1 MKSKIALALAAL
13 ALITLAACGGGGS
26 TPPTTPPTTTPPV
39 VITPGTT
46 TVIYTATTLCASGP
60 ALTSTVSQLA
70 ADALVPDACPA
81 LPATAYA
88 NTQVVASV
96 NNGTLTLT
104 VTNLPAGFVSGV
116 LTASSGSTGGV
127 ADVNASGSVV
137 TRPGSSI
144 NWATNYTGTLVM
156 NFANAPAI
164 TIAGSFVTPV
174 IAVVPV
180 VCTAPAMRN
189 NIINQCIT
197 APAATG
203 YTWNNI
209 VGGGIWVADIGV
221 LVTGANLL
229 PATSFVI
236 GDAAWLTA
244 AANGTIKYVKTSSTK
259 ADGRPLVYAF
269 YKTTNAPGGNGTTEY
284 YGVIPMYADTIA
296 TGGGANQNIGNGTAG
311 GVIQLIKGS
320 INGVKFIA
328 TDGCWERAYNGAN
341 FVNTNL
347 ATPGC
352 SI

>member
-26 TPPTTPPTTTPPV
+26 TTPPV

-164 TIAGSFVTPV
+164 TIAGSFVTPA

-203 YTWNNI
+203 YTWNSI

-229 PATSFVI
+229 PATSYVI
-236 GDAAWLTA
+236 GDAAWNQAMASGL
-244 AANGTIKYVKTSSTK
+244 IKCTNTTRTK
-259 ADGRPLVYAF
+259 AAGRPEIF
-269 YKTTNAPGGNGTTEY
+269 CHYKTLNVVGGNGITEY
-284 YGVIPMYADTIA
+284 YVSMPMMADTVA
-296 TGGGANQNIGNGTAG
+296 TGGPANQNVGNGG
-311 GVIQLIKGS
+311 GNNIRSFFKGS
-320 INGVKFIA
+320 TVGAQFVTVNGCFEY
-328 TDGCWERAYNGAN
+328 GYNGAN
-341 FVNTNL
+341 YTTTQIGIL
-347 ATPGC
+347 GC